1 MPRAK
6 LWICLRLWLSAF
18 HKPIHTQH
26 GQPAALRM
34 LLPWWGPF
42 RDTGDKWLGP
52 KAQPRGTP
60 HWTLGFDL
68 SQHISVVTFE
78 HRPRSTQSWETLRA
92 DGCFGRRCTILTS
105 GLLGYCSHCVAHSW
119 LFKALTRVQLNFLHL
134 PAAPIYLTIM
144 RLLVFLSFSFGRS
157 NSNKHNQGQL
167 MERELLR

>member
-1 MPRAK
+1 MSASSCDLLLFASVGTQGLRDRVREQIPPYNVTAIESSVGSSGKISQLSSKPLGHSVVCLSWLDVASSSMPRAK

-78 HRPRSTQSWETLRA
+78 HRLRSTQS
-92 DGCFGRRCTILTS
+92 
-105 GLLGYCSHCVAHSW
+105 
-119 LFKALTRVQLNFLHL
+119 
-134 PAAPIYLTIM
+134 
-144 RLLVFLSFSFGRS
+144 
-157 NSNKHNQGQL
+157 
-167 MERELLR
+167 